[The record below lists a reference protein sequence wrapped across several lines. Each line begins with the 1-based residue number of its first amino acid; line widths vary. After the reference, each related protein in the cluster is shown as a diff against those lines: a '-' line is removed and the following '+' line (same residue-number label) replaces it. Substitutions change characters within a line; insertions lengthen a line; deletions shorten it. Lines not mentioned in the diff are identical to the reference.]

1 MFLIFNHYSKTYN
14 IYSQS
19 NLMLIGLVGGPNKG
33 KSTFFKAATLAEVEI
48 ANRPFVTLKP
58 NEGVAYVKVED
69 VAREFNKVS
78 NPREGYCLDGFRFV
92 PIKLIDVAGLV
103 PGAHEGKGCGNQFL
117 SDLNQ
122 ADVLVHVVD
131 ISGSTDEN
139 GNPIQPLSYDPV
151 KDIEFLEVELDMW
164 YFGILKKGW
173 DKFTRTIKQE
183 NQDIKKALS
192 KQLSGLNVN
201 EEIIQNAIKNLKLD
215 HHPIEW
221 NEDELKELAKELR
234 RATKP
239 MIIAANKIDI
249 PGSKLNFDRA
259 KEKFKDYLIIPCS
272 AESELALREATK
284 HDLIKYIPGENDFKI
299 TGKLNEK
306 QKDALKFIKKNVLDE
321 YKNTGIQQTLDKAV
335 FELLNYIALFPGG
348 VNKLEDSEGRVL
360 PDCFLMRNG
369 STALDFAFRLHTD
382 FGKNFIKAI
391 DVRTKLSVGKDHKLK
406 HKDII
411 ELAVRK

>member
-1 MFLIFNHYSKTYN
+1 
-14 IYSQS
+14 
-19 NLMLIGLVGGPNKG
+19 
-33 KSTFFKAATLAEVEI
+33 
-48 ANRPFVTLKP
+48 
-58 NEGVAYVKVED
+58 
-69 VAREFNKVS
+69 
-78 NPREGYCLDGFRFV
+78 
-92 PIKLIDVAGLV
+92 
-103 PGAHEGKGCGNQFL
+103 
-117 SDLNQ
+117 
-122 ADVLVHVVD
+122 
-131 ISGSTDEN
+131 
-139 GNPIQPLSYDPV
+139 
-151 KDIEFLEVELDMW
+151 
-164 YFGILKKGW
+164 
-173 DKFTRTIKQE
+173 
-183 NQDIKKALS
+183 
-192 KQLSGLNVN
+192 
-201 EEIIQNAIKNLKLD
+201 
-215 HHPIEW
+215 
-221 NEDELKELAKELR
+221 
-234 RATKP
+234 